1 MSVQACP
8 ECSYPVSDAAEHC
21 PHCGFPLIQLQAKK
35 IAPDKVVSPLVWIS
49 GTVAVC
55 ALLATGLGLFLIQP
69 KQAVSQAVARPS
81 ATGPSEAELKA
92 KALELEIERVKLEQ
106 AKLKQSQQTSSG
118 SSKQVTTVV
127 VQPPAIQVTDSELAN
142 LDCRSLWILRNTI
155 YARHGRIFQTAE
167 VRNYFNQQA
176 WYQPHSGY
184 HDGLLSQ
191 AEKQS
196 AANILAIEKSSGC
209 I

>member
-8 ECSYPVSDAAEHC
+8 ECTYSVSEAAENC
-21 PHCGFPLIQLQAKK
+21 PHCGFPLSRLKAKTNNS
-35 IAPDKVVSPLVWIS
+35 DKAVSPLVWIG

-55 ALLATGLGLFLIQP
+55 ALLASGVGLFLMQS
-69 KQAVSQAVARPS
+69 KQVETQVVASPS
-81 ATGPSEAELKA
+81 STGPSEAELKA

-106 AKLKQSQQTSSG
+106 AKLKQNQQTAG
-118 SSKQVTTVV
+118 AVKPATVV
-127 VQPPAIQVTDSELAN
+127 VQPPAVQVTDSKLAN

-155 YARHGRIFQTAE
+155 YARHGRMFQTAE

-176 WYQPHSGY
+176 WYRPNPGY
-184 HDGLLSQ
+184 HDGWLSQ

-196 AANILAIEKSSGC
+196 AASILAIEKSSGC